1 MYKFEVTFQTGK
13 FSHLNTSVGTAL
25 TIFSLSL
32 FFFFFSPTPSEDKGA
47 LAKLV
52 EAIKTNYNDRY
63 EEVNSHYSVSSV
75 YISQILKQIVQ
86 ILTVRNLIFQ
96 IRRHWGGNIMGPK
109 STARIT
115 KLEKAKAKE
124 LATKLG

>member
-1 MYKFEVTFQTGK
+1 MSSFY
-13 FSHLNTSVGTAL
+13 
-25 TIFSLSL
+25 
-32 FFFFFSPTPSEDKGA
+32 SEDKGA

-63 EEVNSHYSVSSV
+63 EEVSCNFWRLWFANVHSKEEL
-75 YISQILKQIVQ
+75 IKQLKLV
-86 ILTVRNLIFQ
+86 LQ
-96 IRRHWGGNIMGPK
+96 IRRHWGGGILGPK
-109 STARIT
+109 STARFT

>member
-25 TIFSLSL
+25 TIFSL
-32 FFFFFSPTPSEDKGA
+32 FFFLFPPTPSEDKGA

>member
-1 MYKFEVTFQTGK
+1 M
-13 FSHLNTSVGTAL
+13 SVL
-25 TIFSLSL
+25 HWPSFLS
-32 FFFFFSPTPSEDKGA
+32 FFFLFPPTPSEDKGA

>member
-1 MYKFEVTFQTGK
+1 M
-13 FSHLNTSVGTAL
+13 
-25 TIFSLSL
+25 LS
-32 FFFFFSPTPSEDKGA
+32 SSEDKGA

-63 EEVNSHYSVSSV
+63 EEVSIFVRTNVCEAFP
-75 YISQILKQIVQ
+75 KMDWT
-86 ILTVRNLIFQ
+86 ILTLAFLFQ
-96 IRRHWGGNIMGPK
+96 IRRHWGGGILGPK
-109 STARIT
+109 STARIN

>member
-25 TIFSLSL
+25 TIFSL
-32 FFFFFSPTPSEDKGA
+32 FFFLFPPTPSEDKGA

-75 YISQILKQIVQ
+75 YVSQILKQIVQ

>member
-25 TIFSLSL
+25 TIFSL
-32 FFFFFSPTPSEDKGA
+32 FFFFFFPTPSEDKGA

>member
-1 MYKFEVTFQTGK
+1 MLVVTGFV
-13 FSHLNTSVGTAL
+13 F
-25 TIFSLSL
+25 I
-32 FFFFFSPTPSEDKGA
+32 PSEDKGA

-63 EEVNSHYSVSSV
+63 EEVSVAVMFYFPNSLFKTNFTLYLSYKLV
-75 YISQILKQIVQ
+75 L
-86 ILTVRNLIFQ
+86 Q
-96 IRRHWGGNIMGPK
+96 IRRHWGGGILGPK
-109 STARIT
+109 STARFT

>member
-1 MYKFEVTFQTGK
+1 MGKITFVIGELMGFILVSAVDK
-13 FSHLNTSVGTAL
+13 LCSF
-25 TIFSLSL
+25 
-32 FFFFFSPTPSEDKGA
+32 SEDKGA

-63 EEVNSHYSVSSV
+63 EEVGTF
-75 YISQILKQIVQ
+75 
-86 ILTVRNLIFQ
+86 ILTDGGNIFNKMDHSNSWFFFQ
-96 IRRHWGGNIMGPK
+96 IRRHWGGGILGPK
-109 STARIT
+109 STARIN

>member
-25 TIFSLSL
+25 TIFSLFL
-32 FFFFFSPTPSEDKGA
+32 FFFPTPSEDKGA

-75 YISQILKQIVQ
+75 YVSQILKQIVQ

>member
-25 TIFSLSL
+25 TIFSL
-32 FFFFFSPTPSEDKGA
+32 FFFFLFPPTPSEDKGA

>member
-1 MYKFEVTFQTGK
+1 MYLILVSAVDKLCS
-13 FSHLNTSVGTAL
+13 FS
-25 TIFSLSL
+25 
-32 FFFFFSPTPSEDKGA
+32 SEDKGA

-63 EEVNSHYSVSSV
+63 EEVGTF
-75 YISQILKQIVQ
+75 
-86 ILTVRNLIFQ
+86 ILTDGETFNKMDHSNFLIFFQ
-96 IRRHWGGNIMGPK
+96 IRRHWGGGILGPK
-109 STARIT
+109 STARIN

>member
-1 MYKFEVTFQTGK
+1 M
-13 FSHLNTSVGTAL
+13 FS
-25 TIFSLSL
+25 
-32 FFFFFSPTPSEDKGA
+32 PSEDKGA

-63 EEVNSHYSVSSV
+63 EEVRIGVGLS
-75 YISQILKQIVQ
+75 ISPWLKLHIDIKEQIAPFKPFVK
-86 ILTVRNLIFQ
+86 LIFQ
-96 IRRHWGGNIMGPK
+96 IRRHWGGGIMGPK
-109 STARIT
+109 STARIN

>member
-25 TIFSLSL
+25 TIFSL
-32 FFFFFSPTPSEDKGA
+32 FFFFLFPPTLSEDKGA

>member
-25 TIFSLSL
+25 TIFSL
-32 FFFFFSPTPSEDKGA
+32 FFFFFLFPPTPSEDKGA

-63 EEVNSHYSVSSV
+63 EEVNSHYSISSV

>member
-25 TIFSLSL
+25 TIFS
-32 FFFFFSPTPSEDKGA
+32 FFFFLFPPTPSEDKGA